1 MSRVVAFVTDFGADD
16 PYAGQMDAVVASIA
30 PRARVVHIT
39 HNVPPQNVALGAL
52 IVAASAPL
60 LPLGGVLLGI
70 VDPGVGTDR
79 RGLVVRAAGR
89 WLVGPDNGLL
99 LVGPAPAGVWALDRP
114 EHWRPDPT
122 TTFHGRDVFAPVAAQ
137 LANHVRPDA
146 LGSAIHDPVAAPRLV
161 AEVREGTARGEVIYI
176 DRFGNLITNLP
187 ASVAHPES
195 DAVIEI
201 AGRRIAGIRHTYGDS
216 RDPIALIGSWNLL
229 EIAVPGSS
237 AAELLGVAL
246 GTEVLVRQRAR

>member
-16 PYAGQMDAVVASIA
+16 PYAGQMAVVIASTA

-39 HNVPPQNVALGAL
+39 HNVPPQNIALGAL

-60 LPLGGVLLGI
+60 LPSGGVLVGV

-79 RGLVVRAAGR
+79 RGLIVRAAGR

-99 LVGPAPAGVWALDRP
+99 LAGPAPAGVWTLDRP
-114 EHWRPDPT
+114 EHWRPEPAS
-122 TTFHGRDVFAPVAAQ
+122 TFHGRDVFAPVAAQ
-137 LANHVRPDA
+137 LANYVRPDQ
-146 LGSAIHDPVAAPRLV
+146 LGSAIHDPVEAPRLV
-161 AEVREGTARGEVIYI
+161 ATMREGAARGEVIYV

-187 ASVAHPES
+187 ATVAQPED

-201 AGRRIAGIRHTYGDS
+201 AGRRIVGIRRTYGDD
-216 RDPIALIGSWNLL
+216 REPIALIGSWNLL
-229 EIAVPGSS
+229 EIALPGRS
-237 AAELLGVAL
+237 AAELLGAAS
-246 GTEVLVRQRAR
+246 GTEVLIHQRES

>member
-30 PRARVVHIT
+30 PRVRVVHIT

-60 LPLGGVLLGI
+60 LPPGGVLVGV

-79 RGLVVRAAGR
+79 RGLIVRAAGR

-99 LVGPAPAGVWALDRP
+99 LAGPAPAGVWALDRP
-114 EHWRPDPT
+114 EHWRPDPSP
-122 TTFHGRDVFAPVAAQ
+122 TFHGRDVFAPVAAR
-137 LANHVRPDA
+137 LANYVRPDA
-146 LGSAIHDPVAAPRLV
+146 LGIAIHEPVAAPRLM
-161 AEVREGTARGEVIYI
+161 AEVGEGTARGEVIYV

-187 ASVAHPES
+187 TNVAQPES

-201 AGRRIAGIRHTYGDS
+201 AGCRIEGIRRAYGDG
-216 RDPIALIGSWNLL
+216 REPIALIGSWNLL
-229 EIAVPGSS
+229 EIALPGGS
-237 AAELLGVAL
+237 AAELLGAAP
-246 GTEVLVRQRAR
+246 GTEVLVCQRES